1 MTDEQ
6 HNKYIAF
13 TFLAHGSFQLL
24 MMLLMGLM
32 MFFFIFSPT
41 RPGDPRPPMEF
52 FGVFFGIMFFV
63 QMIFTAPS
71 FVAAYALLKRKSWAR
86 LASIIAGVLSAM
98 SVPVGTAACVYAMWF
113 FFGENW
119 KNIYQHNEKFDDGY
133 REHLQLMDRQPW
145 AEASAHEFKYEE
157 KRSTTPPDWR

>member
-1 MTDEQ
+1 
-6 HNKYIAF
+6 
-13 TFLAHGSFQLL
+13 
-24 MMLLMGLM
+24 
-32 MFFFIFSPT
+32 
-41 RPGDPRPPMEF
+41 
-52 FGVFFGIMFFV
+52 
-63 QMIFTAPS
+63 
-71 FVAAYALLKRKSWAR
+71 
-86 LASIIAGVLSAM
+86 M